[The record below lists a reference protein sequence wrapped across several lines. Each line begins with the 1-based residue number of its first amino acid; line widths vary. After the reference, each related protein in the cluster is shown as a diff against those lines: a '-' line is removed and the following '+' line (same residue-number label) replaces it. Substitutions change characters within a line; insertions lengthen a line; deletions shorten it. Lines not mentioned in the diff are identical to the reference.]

1 MGGLAEADA
10 LPSHPCPSWWVPTL
24 SLPPHQ
30 QNDSLKSSGRVGRW
44 GGELSQE
51 SPMRKAVSLGKG
63 GPCGIPTGFGVKK
76 CRRYMMSAFDAAL
89 LGPPQSDKRPHRS
102 QSGCELT
109 ASKAC
114 LKAPVRRHWRL
125 SVPRPRPT
133 LLPTSQGRNHARH
146 SHVCPARGLPRKV
159 AIGAGSATVKKIP
172 MALSPWQVGGHCL

>member
-1 MGGLAEADA
+1 
-10 LPSHPCPSWWVPTL
+10 
-24 SLPPHQ
+24 
-30 QNDSLKSSGRVGRW
+30 
-44 GGELSQE
+44 
-51 SPMRKAVSLGKG
+51 MRKAVSLGKG
-63 GPCGIPTGFGVKK
+63 VPCGIPTGFGVKK

-125 SVPRPRPT
+125 SVPQPRPT

-172 MALSPWQVGGHCL
+172 MALSPWQVGGDCL

>member
-1 MGGLAEADA
+1 MGPGGWGGVGGLAEADA

-44 GGELSQE
+44 GGELSQK

-133 LLPTSQGRNHARH
+133 LLPTSQGRNHA
-146 SHVCPARGLPRKV
+146 
-159 AIGAGSATVKKIP
+159 
-172 MALSPWQVGGHCL
+172 